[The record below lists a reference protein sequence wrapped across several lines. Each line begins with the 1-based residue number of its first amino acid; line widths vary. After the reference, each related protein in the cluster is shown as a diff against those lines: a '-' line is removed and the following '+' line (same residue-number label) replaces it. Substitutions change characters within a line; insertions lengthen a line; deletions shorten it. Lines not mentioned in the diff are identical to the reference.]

1 MFGPVGS
8 ILVMFC
14 LWIVL
19 GELFSFVISSV
30 RKVFRILR

>member
-8 ILVMFC
+8 FLVMFC
-14 LWIVL
+14 LWIFL
-19 GELFSFVISSV
+19 GELSSFIISSV